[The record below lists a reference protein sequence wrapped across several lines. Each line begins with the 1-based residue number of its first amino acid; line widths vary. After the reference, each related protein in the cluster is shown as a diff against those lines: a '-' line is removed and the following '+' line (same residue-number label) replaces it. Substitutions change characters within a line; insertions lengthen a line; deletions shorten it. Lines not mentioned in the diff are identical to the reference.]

1 MYSHAKGVKKNRF
14 LFYYERR
21 FTIFVI
27 EYFKNEMPRPE
38 KNRRISK
45 PPKMKGFK
53 PFGIPRCKLE
63 ALKLSYEEYES
74 IRLVNYEM
82 LQQKEAAVLMNVSR
96 PTLTRI
102 YNRALKTIAKAFV
115 EGKAIEIDGGNYE
128 FSQDWYRC
136 KKCFKVVEGEDKHKK
151 CKKNLDTDKTELINL
166 NK

>member
-1 MYSHAKGVKKNRF
+1 M
-14 LFYYERR
+14 
-21 FTIFVI
+21 FVD
-27 EYFKNEMPRPE
+27 MARPE
-38 KNRRISK
+38 KNRRISQ

-63 ALKLSYEEYES
+63 AVNLSFEEYEC

-96 PTLTRI
+96 PTLTRL
-102 YNRALKTIAKAFV
+102 YNKALKTITKALI
-115 EGKAIEIDGGNYE
+115 EGKVIEIAGGNYE

-136 KKCFKVVEGEDKHKK
+136 KRCFKLVEGEDNHSI
-151 CKKNLDTDKTELINL
+151 CEKNTDSDPSELINL

>member
-1 MYSHAKGVKKNRF
+1 M
-14 LFYYERR
+14 
-21 FTIFVI
+21 FVD
-27 EYFKNEMPRPE
+27 MARPE
-38 KNRRISK
+38 KNRRISQ

-63 ALKLSYEEYES
+63 AVNLSFEEYEC

-96 PTLTRI
+96 PTLTRL
-102 YNRALKTIAKAFV
+102 YNKALKTITKGLI
-115 EGKAIEIDGGNYE
+115 EGKVIEIAGGNYE

-136 KKCFKVVEGEDKHKK
+136 KRCFKLVEGEDNHNK
-151 CKKNLDTDKTELINL
+151 CEKNTDSDPSELINL